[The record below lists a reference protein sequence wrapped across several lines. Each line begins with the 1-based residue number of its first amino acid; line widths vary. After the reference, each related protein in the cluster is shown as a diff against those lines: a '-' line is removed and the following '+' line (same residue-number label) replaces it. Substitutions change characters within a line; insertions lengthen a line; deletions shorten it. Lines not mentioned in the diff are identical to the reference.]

1 MQAWAVIGTSLS
13 ITNRACCISRL
24 GLLLPQSSL
33 GGVRQRLAGL
43 ASRLEADV
51 LQFPVT
57 EASQHDKV
65 CLVLAMRDYGGN
77 PAIDEA
83 SKARQKNPECPSNG
97 GRGRSVV

>member
-1 MQAWAVIGTSLS
+1 MQTWPVIGASLS
-13 ITNRACCISRL
+13 ITNRERCISASRNAASAIEPWRH
-24 GLLLPQSSL
+24 LP
-33 GGVRQRLAGL
+33 RLADL
-43 ASRLEADV
+43 APTEANV

-57 EASQHDKV
+57 EASQYDKV
-65 CLVLAMRDYGGN
+65 CLVLTMRDHGGN

>member
-1 MQAWAVIGTSLS
+1 M
-13 ITNRACCISRL
+13 
-24 GLLLPQSSL
+24 LLPQSSL
-33 GGVRQRLAGL
+33 GGVCQRLADL
-43 ASRLEADV
+43 APTEANV

-57 EASQHDKV
+57 EASQYDKV
-65 CLVLAMRDYGGN
+65 CLVLAMRDYSGN